1 MSPYLAF
8 ANLGTSRP
16 FRPPSA
22 TVVLDTLIPWQR
34 LEELIRPHYPKAGR
48 GRRPYDLSVMLRV
61 HILQVCYN
69 LSDPGMEDLLYE
81 AESVRRFVGLRLRE
95 GTIVDATIM
104 EAPTSTKNRR
114 EQRDPEMRQ
123 VKQGNQYHFG
133 MKLHIGTDSETGLV
147 HSIATTSAKVHHV
160 TQAHRLLHGGERQ
173 VWGDAGY
180 IGVQKREEN
189 LELAVQWQV
198 ALKPR
203 QRQKLEIG
211 SPAAI
216 GEKVK
221 ASIRAKVEHPFL
233 YVKRLFGYSKSL
245 PPSPIGG
252 ALPGPGQEHGK
263 IGEVGETV
271 KEYLV
276 QKRVGTR
283 TMGTTLGEDGGGH
296 EVSRDTFGL
305 ATKTEST
312 ATPWTLSGGRSG
324 ISAGKRDG
332 SSLGLTAKKGGCLGR
347 VDREAAGFST
357 TLRPT
362 SLT

>member
-1 MSPYLAF
+1 
-8 ANLGTSRP
+8 
-16 FRPPSA
+16 
-22 TVVLDTLIPWQR
+22 
-34 LEELIRPHYPKAGR
+34 
-48 GRRPYDLSVMLRV
+48 MLRV

-296 EVSRDTFGL
+296 EVSRI
-305 ATKTEST
+305 
-312 ATPWTLSGGRSG
+312 LSG
-324 ISAGKRDG
+324 
-332 SSLGLTAKKGGCLGR
+332 
-347 VDREAAGFST
+347 
-357 TLRPT
+357 
-362 SLT
+362 